1 MDVVF
6 FEDQTLHIQSKSEIP
21 SCTLD
26 FPVTKDLALIRE
38 IQGHGID
45 VDEYDDAIDDDAK
58 IIFHMTRMMIFLYFY
73 NKNKRLEGLL
83 DQDSL
88 LQDIVHTS
96 A

>member
-1 MDVVF
+1 M
-6 FEDQTLHIQSKSEIP
+6 
-21 SCTLD
+21 
-26 FPVTKDLALIRE
+26 
-38 IQGHGID
+38 
-45 VDEYDDAIDDDAK
+45 DEYDDAIDDDAK